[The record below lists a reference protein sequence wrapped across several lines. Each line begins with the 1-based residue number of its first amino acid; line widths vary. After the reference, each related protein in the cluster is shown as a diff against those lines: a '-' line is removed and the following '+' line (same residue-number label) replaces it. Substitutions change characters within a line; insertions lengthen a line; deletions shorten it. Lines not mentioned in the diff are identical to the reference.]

1 MWFVDSLTLLA
12 TLWKFLTYDV
22 FTTAL
27 LKGGLALQA
36 RPWQRFCMVSRL
48 RLKNMMESEL
58 PSLLGICQ
66 SDWPRVAAAVN
77 RAQRRLMTC
86 REAGD
91 AGWYGS
97 WAEVVFNVS
106 RNSPYITLPRG
117 IARLIKVNA
126 CEYPIE
132 INNQFY
138 EYLTF
143 GNGNLPKSLCGTGT
157 PGCGWSTTGCTDDY
171 VRGFRRNMVCTFSDL
186 VSTNKFLR
194 IYPTHAADATLRVLV
209 GCRDVNGVTQ
219 RQLDGPLQVQGL
231 LASLTMPWVDVG
243 LPGISIPLELS
254 AITAIQKDVTLGQVH
269 FYEVDLTTGTQRL
282 ILSMEPGETVAAY
295 QCYYLHSLPQGCC
308 SSPTAS
314 DDSLVQL
321 KAIVKLD
328 LIPAVVDTDY
338 LLIQSEEAIIAEAQA
353 ARFGDMDVP
362 AAKTQAAERHR
373 EAVRYLQGQLVH
385 FEGKEQPAISFHP
398 FGSARLEN
406 QRIGLIQ

>member
-1 MWFVDSLTLLA
+1 MA
-12 TLWKFLTYDV
+12 
-22 FTTAL
+22 
-27 LKGGLALQA
+27 
-36 RPWQRFCMVSRL
+36 VSRL
-48 RLKNMMESEL
+48 RLKDLMESEL

-77 RAQRRLMTC
+77 RAQRRLLTC

-91 AGWYGS
+91 TGWWGS
-97 WAEVVFNVS
+97 YAEVVFNVS

-126 CEYPIE
+126 CEYPVE
-132 INNQFY
+132 INNQFF
-138 EYLTF
+138 EYLAFGSGNWPKTF
-143 GNGNLPKSLCGTGT
+143 CGSAV
-157 PGCGWSTTGCTDDY
+157 GCVDDS

-186 VSTNKFLR
+186 VATNKFLR
-194 IYPTHAADATLRVLV
+194 IYPTNAADATLRVLV
-209 GCRDVNGVTQ
+209 GCRDVNGVAQ

-243 LPGISIPLELS
+243 LPGIGTPLELS

-269 FYEVDLTTGTQRL
+269 FYEVDLTTGAQRL
-282 ILSMEPGETVAAY
+282 ILTMDPSETVAAY

-308 SSPTAS
+308 CSPTVT
-314 DDSLVQL
+314 DDSLVQV

-353 ARFGDMDVP
+353 ARFSDMDAP
-362 AAKTQAAERHR
+362 SGKTQAAERHR

-385 FEGKEQPAISFHP
+385 FEGKEQPAISFKP
-398 FGSARLEN
+398 FGSADLRN
-406 QRIGLIQ
+406 QRIGLLQ